1 MKKMTTF
8 TTAIFPLI
16 FAAGLLSSCNNVDT
30 KSDTAKSTD
39 SVEMVTAEILEKPE
53 ESEPQEI
60 ERASFSNNDN
70 TIMTKDKEIIYSIK
84 AIVDDLI
91 ENGTVIDK
99 SEIQYY
105 NIGMPNVGF
114 SGIAYVDNGETIKIS
129 WNMTFSM
136 NSEYNVDG
144 NEVIKI
150 NAKYYVV
157 PEDTYNELMSLYR
170 QGRATENDSEE
181 TKAEPQ
187 EIERASFKGG
197 DGVET
202 VTDKELIYN
211 VKAIID
217 DLLTNGTIV
226 DESDISTKAGG
237 VPQSITYVDN
247 GETIRIKWNMSLD
260 TDSEYYVDGN
270 EVIKINSKYYVV
282 PVDSYIELMSLYKQ
296 GRATENENEDERC
309 RLGFINGDEV
319 TEISDKE
326 ITSRIESISTILF
339 SDLIE
344 AERYDIDIEQTE
356 NTVPQGIQ
364 FSYSDGMTKRIEWN
378 FCTSSTDKYD
388 DKVILRET
396 HLYDHDYDDSV
407 TYWVAWPEQY
417 DMLLELYNTAV
428 SQ

>member
-136 NSEYNVDG
+136 NSEYNIDG

-157 PEDTYNELMSLYR
+157 PEDSYNELMSLYR
-170 QGRATENDSEE
+170 QGRAMENDGEE
-181 TKAEPQ
+181 TEAETQ
-187 EIERASFKGG
+187 EVERASFKGG

-226 DESDISTKAGG
+226 DESDISTKNGG

-282 PVDSYIELMSLYKQ
+282 PVEPYIELMSLYDQ
-296 GRATENENEDERC
+296 GRATENENEDEGC
-309 RLGFINGDEV
+309 RMEFINGDEV
-319 TEISDKE
+319 AEISDKE
-326 ITSRIESISTILF
+326 IVSRIWSISTILS

-344 AERYDIDIEQTE
+344 TERYDIDIEQTE

-364 FSYSDGMTKRIEWN
+364 FPYGDGVTKRIEWN
-378 FCTSSTDKYD
+378 FYAPSSDKYN
-388 DKVILRET
+388 DKIILRET
-396 HLYDHDYDDSV
+396 LLFDNDYDDSV
-407 TYWVAWPEQY
+407 SYCVARPEQY

>member
-1 MKKMTTF
+1 MKKTTIQVLSIIL
-8 TTAIFPLI
+8 AMGMI
-16 FAAGLLSSCNNVDT
+16 SSCNNLNS
-30 KSDTAKSTD
+30 KSDTAKTTEP
-39 SVEMVTAEILEKPE
+39 VEMVTAEIPKNSE
-53 ESEPQEI
+53 ETEPQE
-60 ERASFSNNDN
+60 
-70 TIMTKDKEIIYSIK
+70 
-84 AIVDDLI
+84 V
-91 ENGTVIDK
+91 
-99 SEIQYY
+99 
-105 NIGMPNVGF
+105 
-114 SGIAYVDNGETIKIS
+114 
-129 WNMTFSM
+129 
-136 NSEYNVDG
+136 
-144 NEVIKI
+144 
-150 NAKYYVV
+150 
-157 PEDTYNELMSLYR
+157 
-170 QGRATENDSEE
+170 
-181 TKAEPQ
+181 
-187 EIERASFKGG
+187 ERASFKGG

-226 DESDISTKAGG
+226 DENDVLIPSGGFQQSITYVDNEETVKIQLNMRLSPNSEYNVDGNEVIKINAKYYVVPEDSYNELMSLYRQGRATENDSEDTEAEPQEIERASFKGNDGVETVTDKELIYNVKDIIDNVLENETIVEEIDVAIPNGLN
-237 VPQSITYVDN
+237 VENSITYVDN
-247 GETIRIKWNMSLD
+247 GETVRIQLNMELSLN
-260 TDSEYYVDGN
+260 SEYYVDGN

-282 PVDSYIELMSLYKQ
+282 PVNPYIELMSLYKQ

-344 AERYDIDIEQTE
+344 AERYYIDIEQTE

>member
-1 MKKMTTF
+1 MKKTTMQ
-8 TTAIFPLI
+8 ILSI
-16 FAAGLLSSCNNVDT
+16 ILVMGMLSSCNNVDS
-30 KSDTAKSTD
+30 KSDTAKSTEP
-39 SVEMVTAEILEKPE
+39 VEMVTAEIPEKPE
-53 ESEPQEI
+53 ESESQEI
-60 ERASFSNNDN
+60 ERASFKGNDGVE
-70 TIMTKDKEIIYSIK
+70 TVTDKELIYNVKDIIDN
-84 AIVDDLI
+84 VL
-91 ENGTVIDK
+91 ENGTVVEEIDV
-99 SEIQYY
+99 SI
-105 NIGMPNVGF
+105 PNGLNVEN
-114 SGIAYVDNGETIKIS
+114 SITYIDNGETVRIQL
-129 WNMTFSM
+129 NMELST

-170 QGRATENDSEE
+170 QGRTTENDSEE
-181 TKAEPQ
+181 TKAEPL

>member
-1 MKKMTTF
+1 MKKTTIQILSIIL
-8 TTAIFPLI
+8 TM
-16 FAAGLLSSCNNVDT
+16 GMLSSCNNVDS
-30 KSDTAKSTD
+30 KSDTAKSTEP
-39 SVEMVTAEILEKPE
+39 VEMVTAEIPEKPE
-53 ESEPQEI
+53 ESESQEI
-60 ERASFSNNDN
+60 ERASFKGNDGVE
-70 TIMTKDKEIIYSIK
+70 TVTDKELIYNVKDIIDN
-84 AIVDDLI
+84 VL
-91 ENGTVIDK
+91 ENGTVVEEIDV
-99 SEIQYY
+99 SI
-105 NIGMPNVGF
+105 PNGLNVEN
-114 SGIAYVDNGETIKIS
+114 SITYIDNGETVRIQL
-129 WNMTFSM
+129 NMELYS

>member
-1 MKKMTTF
+1 MKKTTIQILSIIL
-8 TTAIFPLI
+8 TM
-16 FAAGLLSSCNNVDT
+16 GMLSSCNNVDS
-30 KSDTAKSTD
+30 KSDTAKSTEP
-39 SVEMVTAEILEKPE
+39 VEMVTAEIPEKPE
-53 ESEPQEI
+53 ESESQEI
-60 ERASFSNNDN
+60 ERASFKGNDGVE
-70 TIMTKDKEIIYSIK
+70 TVTDKELIYNVKDIIDN
-84 AIVDDLI
+84 VL
-91 ENGTVIDK
+91 ENGTVVEEIDV
-99 SEIQYY
+99 SI
-105 NIGMPNVGF
+105 PNGLNVEN
-114 SGIAYVDNGETIKIS
+114 SITYIDNGETVRIQL
-129 WNMTFSM
+129 NMELYS

-157 PEDTYNELMSLYR
+157 PEDSYNELMSLYR
-170 QGRATENDSEE
+170 QGRAMENDGEE
-181 TKAEPQ
+181 TEAEPQ

-226 DESDISTKAGG
+226 DESDISTKNGG

-282 PVDSYIELMSLYKQ
+282 PVEPYIELMSLYDQ
-296 GRATENENEDERC
+296 GRATENENEDEGC
-309 RLGFINGDEV
+309 RMEFINGDEV
-319 TEISDKE
+319 AEISDKE
-326 ITSRIESISTILF
+326 IVSRIWSISTILS

-344 AERYDIDIEQTE
+344 TERYDIDIEQTE

-364 FSYSDGMTKRIEWN
+364 FPYGDGVTKRIEWN
-378 FCTSSTDKYD
+378 FYAPSSDKYN
-388 DKVILRET
+388 DKIILRET
-396 HLYDHDYDDSV
+396 LLFDNDYDDSV
-407 TYWVAWPEQY
+407 SYCVARPEQY

>member
-1 MKKMTTF
+1 MKKTTIQVLSIIL
-8 TTAIFPLI
+8 AMGMI
-16 FAAGLLSSCNNVDT
+16 SSCNNLNS
-30 KSDTAKSTD
+30 KSDTAKTTEP
-39 SVEMVTAEILEKPE
+39 VEMVTAEIPKNSE
-53 ESEPQEI
+53 ETEPQE
-60 ERASFSNNDN
+60 
-70 TIMTKDKEIIYSIK
+70 
-84 AIVDDLI
+84 V
-91 ENGTVIDK
+91 
-99 SEIQYY
+99 
-105 NIGMPNVGF
+105 
-114 SGIAYVDNGETIKIS
+114 
-129 WNMTFSM
+129 
-136 NSEYNVDG
+136 
-144 NEVIKI
+144 
-150 NAKYYVV
+150 
-157 PEDTYNELMSLYR
+157 
-170 QGRATENDSEE
+170 
-181 TKAEPQ
+181 
-187 EIERASFKGG
+187 ERASFKGG

-226 DESDISTKAGG
+226 DENDVLIPSGGFQQSITYVDNEETVKIQLNMRLSPNSEYNVDGNEVIKINAKYYVVPEDSYNELMSLYRQGRATENDSEDTEAEPQEIERASFKGNDGVETVTDKELIYNVKDIIDNVLENETIVEEIDVAIPNGLN
-237 VPQSITYVDN
+237 VENSITYVDN
-247 GETIRIKWNMSLD
+247 GETVRIQLNMELSLN
-260 TDSEYYVDGN
+260 SEYYVDGN

>member
-1 MKKMTTF
+1 ME
-8 TTAIFPLI
+8 
-16 FAAGLLSSCNNVDT
+16 LSLN
-30 KSDTAKSTD
+30 
-39 SVEMVTAEILEKPE
+39 
-53 ESEPQEI
+53 
-60 ERASFSNNDN
+60 
-70 TIMTKDKEIIYSIK
+70 
-84 AIVDDLI
+84 
-91 ENGTVIDK
+91 
-99 SEIQYY
+99 
-105 NIGMPNVGF
+105 
-114 SGIAYVDNGETIKIS
+114 
-129 WNMTFSM
+129 
-136 NSEYNVDG
+136 
-144 NEVIKI
+144 
-150 NAKYYVV
+150 
-157 PEDTYNELMSLYR
+157 
-170 QGRATENDSEE
+170 
-181 TKAEPQ
+181 
-187 EIERASFKGG
+187 
-197 DGVET
+197 
-202 VTDKELIYN
+202 
-211 VKAIID
+211 
-217 DLLTNGTIV
+217 
-226 DESDISTKAGG
+226 
-237 VPQSITYVDN
+237 
-247 GETIRIKWNMSLD
+247 
-260 TDSEYYVDGN
+260 SEYYVDGN

>member
-1 MKKMTTF
+1 MKKTTIQVLSIIL
-8 TTAIFPLI
+8 AMGMI
-16 FAAGLLSSCNNVDT
+16 SSCNNLNS
-30 KSDTAKSTD
+30 KSDTAKTTEP
-39 SVEMVTAEILEKPE
+39 VEMVTAEIPKNSE
-53 ESEPQEI
+53 ETEPQEV
-60 ERASFSNNDN
+60 ERASFKGGDGVE
-70 TIMTKDKEIIYSIK
+70 TVTDKELIYNVKDIIDN
-84 AIVDDLI
+84 VL
-91 ENGTVIDK
+91 ENGTIVEEIDVA
-99 SEIQYY
+99 I
-105 NIGMPNVGF
+105 PNGLNVEN
-114 SGIAYVDNGETIKIS
+114 SITYVDNGETVRIQL
-129 WNMTFSM
+129 NMELSL
-136 NSEYNVDG
+136 NSEYYVDG

-157 PEDTYNELMSLYR
+157 PEDTYNELMELYR
-170 QGRATENDSEE
+170 QGRATENDGEE
-181 TKAEPQ
+181 TEAEPQ

-326 ITSRIESISTILF
+326 ITSRIELISTILF

>member
-1 MKKMTTF
+1 MKKTTMQ
-8 TTAIFPLI
+8 ILSI
-16 FAAGLLSSCNNVDT
+16 ILVMGMLSSCNNVDS
-30 KSDTAKSTD
+30 KSDTAKSTEP
-39 SVEMVTAEILEKPE
+39 VEMVTAEIPEKPE
-53 ESEPQEI
+53 ESESQEI
-60 ERASFSNNDN
+60 ERASFKGNDGVE
-70 TIMTKDKEIIYSIK
+70 TVTDKELIYNVKDIIDN
-84 AIVDDLI
+84 VL
-91 ENGTVIDK
+91 ENGTVVEEIDV
-99 SEIQYY
+99 SI
-105 NIGMPNVGF
+105 PNGLNVEN
-114 SGIAYVDNGETIKIS
+114 SITYIDNGETVRIQL
-129 WNMTFSM
+129 NMELST

-226 DESDISTKAGG
+226 DENDVLIPSGG
-237 VPQSITYVDN
+237 FPQSITYVDN

-282 PVDSYIELMSLYKQ
+282 PVDPYIELMSLYKQ